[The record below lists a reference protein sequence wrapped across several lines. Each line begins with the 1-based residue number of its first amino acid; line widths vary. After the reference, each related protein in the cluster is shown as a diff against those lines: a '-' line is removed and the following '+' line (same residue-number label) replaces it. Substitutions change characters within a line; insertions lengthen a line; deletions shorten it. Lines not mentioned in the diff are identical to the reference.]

1 MAQLSGTESIYPDLT
16 AMLDVVMQMLMYFI
30 MTARFI
36 NEQST
41 ADIHLPVSQAA
52 RPTTRS
58 DGDVLFLNVNAE
70 GKVLALGEN
79 PMTVP
84 EAKLWLEKQATQL
97 KKDGQVQA
105 AIIIRA
111 DQDADYEH
119 VYRVM
124 QACKDKG
131 FRRFKLH
138 AQIIGG
144 G

>member
-1 MAQLSGTESIYPDLT
+1 MAHIPSGHAVYPDLT

-36 NEQST
+36 NEQTT

-58 DGDVLFLNVNAE
+58 DGDVLFINVNTD

-84 EAKLWLEKQATQL
+84 EARLWLEKQALAL
-97 KKDGQVQA
+97 KKDGQVRA
-105 AIIIRA
+105 TIIIRA
-111 DQDADYEH
+111 DQDANYEH

-131 FRRFKLH
+131 FRKFKLH